1 MFKHPFTIPKS
12 LDKVPKEWILR
23 PRNYINILL
32 FKFPELKSQ
41 WGLLNRLYDG
51 WWLDG

>member
-41 WGLLNRLYDG
+41 WGLLNRLHDG